1 LQSRR
6 ERLLLDLGRDIQY
19 ARLSPDG
26 KQLLLNLAEGGVIN
40 TWIAA
45 VPGGQPR
52 QVTFDKEL
60 AGFGCWSP
68 DGKLIAYQMKRGDDA
83 FVMVMPAEGGEAIQ
97 LTLGRGR
104 SWPYSFSPD
113 GDKIL
118 FAGERNGVWNVY
130 WVSRS
135 TREQKQVT
143 NYTKMNAFVRYPSWS
158 ALGTQMAYE
167 YSETTGNIWLM
178 DLK

>member
-1 LQSRR
+1 MVF
-6 ERLLLDLGRDIQY
+6 
-19 ARLSPDG
+19 
-26 KQLLLNLAEGGVIN
+26 NLADDRGVIN
-40 TWIAA
+40 SWV
-45 VPGGQPR
+45 VPVSGGQPK
-52 QVTFDKEL
+52 QVTFDKEF

-68 DGKLIAYQMKRGDDA
+68 DGKFIAYQMKRGDDT
-83 FVMVMPAEGGEAIQ
+83 FVMLMPAEGGEAIQ
-97 LTLGRGR
+97 LTSGHGR
-104 SWPYSFSPD
+104 SWPASFSPE

-135 TREQKQVT
+135 TKEQKQVT
-143 NYTKMNAFVRYPSWS
+143 NYTRMNAFVRYPSWS
-158 ALGTQMAYE
+158 PLGTQMAYE